1 MDRICHV
8 WHRYDAVVSKYVFS
22 TLSRMGYAEARK
34 PASPLTRGR
43 PLIDSPTPMI
53 TLAAAYI
60 LIVILGTLAHR
71 IKGPRKQ
78 KSDPLWL
85 RVLVQVHNTFLVIL
99 SSYMSF
105 NAAYCAWKYSYRFW
119 GQGYSS
125 SEKDM
130 GWIIYVFFLSK
141 IYEFM
146 DTVSQHTHMHV
157 HVEAGIAPKINL
169 NGASATAVHYVAERQ
184 NRANHISARLPPWYH
199 FCNLVCSF
207 VLLMPF
213 VPNALLPVYKGTAQ
227 VP

>member
-1 MDRICHV
+1 MDRIGHA
-8 WHRYDAVVSKYVFS
+8 WRSYDAVVSKYVFS
-22 TLSRMGYAEARK
+22 MLSRMGYAEARR

-53 TLAAAYI
+53 TLAAAYL
-60 LIVILGTLAHR
+60 LIVILGTLTHKV
-71 IKGPRKQ
+71 KGPRKQ

-125 SEKDM
+125 TEKDM

-146 DTVSQHTHMHV
+146 DTVSQHTHV
-157 HVEAGIAPKINL
+157 HVETAIAPKTNS
-169 NGASATAVHYVAERQ
+169 GASAAAVHYVAERQ
-184 NRANHISARLPPWYH
+184 NGTNHISACLPPWYH
-199 FCNLVCSF
+199 LCNLVCSS
-207 VLLMPF
+207 
-213 VPNALLPVYKGTAQ
+213 VPHGLSPVYKCTALESCLS
-227 VP
+227 VLSSW